1 MPDNTKR
8 MTPIRVPD
16 MQWMKEDIQNKF
28 TKHRRVYETERD
40 SLINENLDKAIPKY
54 IKVMGCEKVLADF
67 KKAHEARKDFELTM
81 QTKLDIL
88 RAKEAEIAMEIE
100 DKVNDHVDNNPSST
114 KDKNHSRN
122 SFIMNQGWGNDQ
134 ERQPDIY
141 YFNKFVA
148 EKCRDEAE
156 IAYEKSA
163 KGAALKHLN
172 DAENACYQVL
182 HSGYDITDAR
192 RFIDDVFKQVGID
205 SPRVPDISQ
214 GLAWDGNK

>member
-16 MQWMKEDIQNKF
+16 MVWMKEDIQNKF
-28 TKHRRVYETERD
+28 SKHRRVYETERD

-54 IKVMGCEKVLADF
+54 IKVIGCEKVLAEF
-67 KKAHEARKDFELTM
+67 KKAHEARKEFELTM

-88 RAKEAEIAMEIE
+88 RAKEAEVAMAIQ
-100 DKVNDHVDNNPSST
+100 DKVNDHIDSNPSST
-114 KDKNHSRN
+114 KDNNNRN
-122 SFIMNQGWGNDQ
+122 SFKMNQGYGSDHD
-134 ERQPDIY
+134 RQPDIY

-156 IAYEKSA
+156 LAYEKSA

-172 DAENACYQVL
+172 DAENACIQVL

-192 RFIDDVFKQVGID
+192 KFIDDVFKQVGID
-205 SPRVPDISQ
+205 SPRIPDISQ

>member
-1 MPDNTKR
+1 MPDNKKR

-16 MQWMKEDIQNKF
+16 MEWMKEDIQNKF
-28 TKHRRVYETERD
+28 TKHRRAYETERD
-40 SLINENLDKAIPKY
+40 SLINENLDLAIPKY
-54 IKVMGCEKVLADF
+54 IRVIGCENLLSKF
-67 KKAHEARKDFELTM
+67 RKAHEARREFQLTM

-88 RAKEAEIAMEIE
+88 AAEEAKLAVELE
-100 DKVNDHVDNNPSST
+100 DKVNAVIKTDTNKKH
-114 KDKNHSRN
+114 RN
-122 SFIMNQGWGNDQ
+122 REEFRMSQTYGSDEDRLPQMHNFDRYVQD
-134 ERQPDIY
+134 
-141 YFNKFVA
+141 
-148 EKCRDEAE
+148 KCRDEAE

-192 RFIDDVFKQVGID
+192 KFIDDVFKQVGID

>member
-1 MPDNTKR
+1 MPDNNKR

-28 TKHRRVYETERD
+28 SKHRRVYENERD

-54 IKVMGCEKVLADF
+54 IKIMGCEKVLAEF
-67 KKAHEARKDFELTM
+67 KKAHDARKEFELTM
-81 QTKLDIL
+81 QTKLNIL
-88 RAKEAEIAMEIE
+88 RAKESEIAMSIQ
-100 DKVNDHVDNNPSST
+100 DKVNNHIDSNPSST
-114 KDKNHSRN
+114 KDNSYRN
-122 SFIMNQGWGNDQ
+122 SFKMNRGYGND
-134 ERQPDIY
+134 EDNQPDIY

-156 IAYEKSA
+156 LAYEKSA

-172 DAENACYQVL
+172 DAENACIQVL

-205 SPRVPDISQ
+205 SPVIPDISQ

>member
-1 MPDNTKR
+1 MPDNNKR

-16 MQWMKEDIQNKF
+16 MVWMKEDIQNKF
-28 TKHRRVYETERD
+28 NKHRRVYETERN

-54 IKVMGCEKVLADF
+54 IKVIGCEKVLAEF
-67 KKAHEARKDFELTM
+67 KKAHEARKEFELTM

-88 RAKEAEIAMEIE
+88 RAKEAEIAMSIQ
-100 DKVNDHVDNNPSST
+100 DKVNDHVNSNPSSSKT
-114 KDKNHSRN
+114 DNYKS
-122 SFIMNQGWGNDQ
+122 SFKMNQGYGNDH

-156 IAYEKSA
+156 LAYEKSA

-172 DAENACYQVL
+172 DAENACIQVL

-192 RFIDDVFKQVGID
+192 KFIDDVFKQVGID
-205 SPRVPDISQ
+205 SPRIPDVSQ

>member
-1 MPDNTKR
+1 MPDKDKR

-16 MQWMKEDIQNKF
+16 MVWMKEDIHNKF
-28 TKHRRVYETERD
+28 IKHRRAYEVERD
-40 SLINENLDKAIPKY
+40 TLINENLDLAIPEY
-54 IKVMGCEKVLADF
+54 IKVIGCEKLIAKF
-67 KKAHEARKDFELTM
+67 KEAHEARREFQLTM

-88 RAKEAEIAMEIE
+88 AADEAKIAVELE
-100 DKVNDHVDNNPSST
+100 DKVNAVIRNERSKKRRDH
-114 KDKNHSRN
+114 H
-122 SFIMNQGWGNDQ
+122 
-134 ERQPDIY
+134 ERFTMSQSYGSDSDRMPDIHF
-141 YFNKFVA
+141 FNRYVTD
-148 EKCRDEAE
+148 KCRDEAE

-192 RFIDDVFKQVGID
+192 RFIDDIFKQVGID
-205 SPRVPDISQ
+205 SPVIPDISQ

>member
-1 MPDNTKR
+1 MPDNKKR

-16 MQWMKEDIQNKF
+16 MVWMKEDIRDKF

-54 IKVMGCEKVLADF
+54 IKVMGCEKVLAEF
-67 KKAHEARKDFELTM
+67 KKAHEARKEFELTM

-88 RAKEAEIAMEIE
+88 RAKEAEVAMAIQ
-100 DKVNDHVDNNPSST
+100 DKVNDHIDSNPSST
-114 KDKNHSRN
+114 KDNRNRN
-122 SFIMNQGWGNDQ
+122 SFQMNQGYGSDHD
-134 ERQPDIY
+134 RQPDIY

-156 IAYEKSA
+156 LAYEKSA

-172 DAENACYQVL
+172 DAENACIQVL

>member
-1 MPDNTKR
+1 MPDKDKR

-16 MQWMKEDIQNKF
+16 MVWMKEDIQNKF
-28 TKHRRVYETERD
+28 NKHRRVYENERD

-54 IKVMGCEKVLADF
+54 IKIMGCEKVLAEF
-67 KKAHEARKDFELTM
+67 KKAHEARKEFELTM
-81 QTKLDIL
+81 QTKLNIL
-88 RAKEAEIAMEIE
+88 RAKESEIAMSIQ
-100 DKVNDHVDNNPSST
+100 DKVNDHIDSNPSST
-114 KDKNHSRN
+114 KDNTYRN
-122 SFIMNQGWGNDQ
+122 SFKMSRGYGDDD
-134 ERQPDIY
+134 QPDIY

-156 IAYEKSA
+156 LAYEKSA

-172 DAENACYQVL
+172 DAENACIQVL

-192 RFIDDVFKQVGID
+192 KFIDDVFKQVGID
-205 SPRVPDISQ
+205 SPVIPDISQ